1 MLNTHCSQH
10 GKQPVL
16 SNDVNLEEIAALTDS
31 FTGAD
36 LAGLV
41 RQASLQ
47 ALRDSL
53 QFEFV
58 ADTEIDLSVH
68 KRHFMVALKQ
78 LRPSVTSEV
87 KITIHYLYFNS
98 HTFSQYSVLF
108 FSLQDKVQY
117 EKLRLK
123 YSSAADK

>member
-1 MLNTHCSQH
+1 MFIKLQQ

-16 SNDVNLEEIAALTDS
+16 GNDVDLDELAALTDS

-53 QFEFV
+53 QFES
-58 ADTEIDLSVH
+58 TPESEIDLSVH
-68 KRHFMVALKQ
+68 KRHFMLALQQ

-87 KITIHYLYFNS
+87 KITI
-98 HTFSQYSVLF
+98 QY
-108 FSLQDKVQY
+108 Y
-117 EKLRLK
+117 
-123 YSSAADK
+123 

>member
-1 MLNTHCSQH
+1 MQQ

-16 SNDVNLEEIAALTDS
+16 SNDVDLDELAALSDS

-53 QFEFV
+53 QFGTTPE
-58 ADTEIDLSVH
+58 AELDLSVH
-68 KRHFMVALKQ
+68 KRHFMTALQQ

-87 KITIHYLYFNS
+87 KTTSTHISIECEL
-98 HTFSQYSVLF
+98 L
-108 FSLQDKVQY
+108 
-117 EKLRLK
+117 
-123 YSSAADK
+123 

>member
-1 MLNTHCSQH
+1 M
-10 GKQPVL
+10 
-16 SNDVNLEEIAALTDS
+16 EELATRTDS

-53 QFEFV
+53 QFEATSE
-58 ADTEIDLSVH
+58 ADIDLSVH
-68 KRHFMVALKQ
+68 KRHFMLALQQ

-87 KITIHYLYFNS
+87 KKRILF
-98 HTFSQYSVLF
+98 YSCDSNTKHFLSIF
-108 FSLQDKVQY
+108 
-117 EKLRLK
+117 
-123 YSSAADK
+123 

>member
-1 MLNTHCSQH
+1 MQQ

-16 SNDVNLEEIAALTDS
+16 SSDVDLNELAALTDS

-53 QFEFV
+53 QFE
-58 ADTEIDLSVH
+58 TTPENEIDLTVH
-68 KRHFMVALKQ
+68 KRHFILALQQ

-87 KITIHYLYFNS
+87 RTL
-98 HTFSQYSVLF
+98 
-108 FSLQDKVQY
+108 SLHPC
-117 EKLRLK
+117 LRVHVH
-123 YSSAADK
+123 